1 MKAALIF
8 SVALLISISPL
19 ARAQPQETNG
29 QQAPE
34 QRPPNI
40 VIILADDLGYGDLG
54 VYGNHEIQTPRLNRM
69 AAEGVRLT
77 EFYSVSP
84 TCTPARAAL
93 LTGRYP
99 RRSGMTRVIVAKEKW
114 GLPASEILLAEV
126 LQKQGY
132 ATTCIGKWHLG
143 GRQPYRPR
151 RHGFDS
157 YFGVL
162 YSNDMSLLPWVK
174 WPRLELWR
182 DDKSVESP
190 ARVETLTRRYTEE
203 AVAFIE
209 RNRERPFFLYLP
221 HTMPHTPVKPSARFQ
236 GKSAHGPYGDVVE
249 EIDWRTGEI
258 LDALRANR
266 IEDNTLVIFT
276 SDNGPWVA
284 GSNKRRI
291 KGGSAG
297 PLRGAKNTTWE
308 GGVRVPFLARWPG
321 RLPAGTV
328 QTGIASLMDL
338 FTTAVEL
345 AGAGVPN
352 DRVID
357 GRNILPLL
365 EGKQGSPHDTLYYY
379 FEQSVFAVR
388 SGDWKLHFQKRELKP
403 NDRPRSPQR
412 CEPPELYNLA
422 ADLAE
427 QNNVA
432 ANHAD
437 IVTRLTGM
445 AREFDAA
452 VDPAMK
458 LPSPSWSVFT
468 GLLTQAP
475 KDPHEVPR

>member
-1 MKAALIF
+1 MC
-8 SVALLISISPL
+8 PL
-19 ARAQPQETNG
+19 ERAQASG
-29 QQAPE
+29 QNPPDQP
-34 QRPPNI
+34 PPNI

-54 VYGNHEIQTPRLNRM
+54 VYNSQSIRTPRLDRM

-77 EFYSVSP
+77 EFYSVAP

-114 GLPASEILLAEV
+114 GLPASEILLPEV
-126 LQKQGY
+126 LQGQGY

-143 GRQPYRPR
+143 GRWPYRPGK
-151 RHGFDS
+151 HGFDS

-182 DDKSVESP
+182 DDKVIESP
-190 ARVETLTRRYTEE
+190 ARVETLTRRYSEE

-209 RNRERPFFLYLP
+209 RNRNRPFFLYLP
-221 HTMPHTPVKPSARFQ
+221 HTMPHTPVQPSPEFA

-249 EIDWRTGEI
+249 EIDWSTGQI
-258 LDALRANR
+258 LDALRANGV
-266 IEDNTLVIFT
+266 EDNTLVVFT

-284 GSNKRRI
+284 GGNKKQI
-291 KGGSAG
+291 KGGSTG

-321 RLPAGTV
+321 RLPAGAV
-328 QTGIASLMDL
+328 RTGIASLMDL

-345 AGAGVPN
+345 AGGNAPR

-357 GRNILPLL
+357 GGDILPML
-365 EGKQGSPHDTLYYY
+365 EGKQASAHDTIYYY
-379 FEQSVFAVR
+379 FEQRVFAVR
-388 SGDWKLHFQKRELKP
+388 TGDWKLHFYKRELQP
-403 NDRPRSPQR
+403 NGRPRNPER
-412 CEPPELYNLA
+412 CNPPELYNLA
-422 ADLAE
+422 RDLGE

-432 ANHAD
+432 AEHPD
-437 IVTRLTGM
+437 IVARLTET
-445 AREFDAA
+445 ARKFDAA
-452 VDPAMK
+452 IEPAMK

-475 KDPHEVPR
+475 SDPGKVPR